1 MNSYGLWPFKK
12 SYRILGFQQI
22 DDTKAQLQCL
32 RVGLACCC
40 GIAAEKQREKEI
52 SGFLNER
59 SSDLNSG

>member
-22 DDTKAQLQCL
+22 DDTKAQIQSSHF
-32 RVGLACCC
+32 GLACCC
-40 GIAAEKQREKEI
+40 GRADEKQREKEI

-59 SSDLNSG
+59 NSDLNSG